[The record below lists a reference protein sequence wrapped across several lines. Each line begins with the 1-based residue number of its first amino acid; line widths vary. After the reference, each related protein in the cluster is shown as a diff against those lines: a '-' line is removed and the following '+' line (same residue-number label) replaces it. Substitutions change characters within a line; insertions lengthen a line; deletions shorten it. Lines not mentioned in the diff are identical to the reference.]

1 MKKCPKCGQQ
11 WENSK
16 KFCGNCGMKLGEII
30 EEKDV
35 ILQKPDESIVS
46 PEREDESVVR
56 PERAEQKIVLPEKKK
71 SGNKIWK
78 VVFGA
83 SFIAILALAIRLLLP
98 SFLNTDK
105 LYVALEKGKFQ
116 LFYDIKNN
124 KALELNGGST
134 EFGNSEMLK
143 YSQDRKYIYYIENYD
158 YKEGTGD
165 LYRCE
170 YQKIRNRSDKNDKYR
185 KFIASDVFLTYS
197 PMEDGKVVYLC
208 EDNILYYF
216 NGKESV
222 ELKKDVNQFY
232 CTEDEKRIAYECGDY
247 EEGALYIAEL
257 DNPDKRTAIA
267 SGYTGVYPI
276 SSYDNIY
283 FYKKNLETSE
293 KDVYSSGIKKSPKK
307 LGTLVTGMEYPS
319 DDTVY
324 YTGEDT
330 GYDFSELITDSRGN
344 TEELQNILEEFE
356 DEEVKESLYSNKKGK
371 EKLISSNV
379 PYSVYAGNAL
389 VYISLDD
396 YGAIDIANLSE
407 EDFEEEFEN
416 AFEKEMYKAGIHIIS
431 ADTKA
436 EVLVTEKATR
446 DLVNA
451 LNQADQPRI
460 YINDTD
466 IIVSDDD
473 KVMAAAIHNG
483 EVKAFKTIKE
493 NGYARGADD
502 SVLYYIGDERH
513 EDEDTYCNVYSY
525 HNGKSKCIAE
535 NIIYNLIDIYED
547 GKMYVYTERNE
558 DGGYTLEEID
568 KKGNKHPVG
577 DNVITYI
584 RCNEK
589 LLFYIDDNEKW
600 MGKSL
605 YYYKNGENHYITT
618 GIDWAWS
625 PQVMEPTIRLGID
638 NTDN

>member
-1 MKKCPKCGQQ
+1 MKKCPKCGQK

-16 KFCGNCGMKLGEII
+16 KFCGKCGTELGGII
-30 EEKDV
+30 EETEN
-35 ILQKPDESIVS
+35 ILKKT
-46 PEREDESVVR
+46 DESVVR

-71 SGNKIWK
+71 SSRKRWKI
-78 VVFGA
+78 VFGV
-83 SFIAILALAIRLLLP
+83 SFIAILVLAIRLMLP

-124 KALELNGGST
+124 KSLELNGGST

-143 YSQDRKYIYYIENYD
+143 YSPDRKYIYYIENYN
-158 YKEGTGD
+158 YKNGTGD

-170 YQKIRNRSDKNDKYR
+170 YQKIRNQSDKNDKYR
-185 KFIASDVFLTYS
+185 KYIASNVFLTYN

-208 EDNILYYF
+208 GDNILHYF

-247 EEGALYIAEL
+247 EEGSLYIAEL
-257 DNPDKRTAIA
+257 DNPEKRTAVA
-267 SGYTGVYPI
+267 SGYTGVYPV

-283 FYKKNLETSE
+283 FYKKNMETNE
-293 KDVYSSGIKKSPKK
+293 KDVYATGRKKSPKK

-324 YTGEDT
+324 YTGKEAT
-330 GYDFSELITDSRGN
+330 YDYSNLITDNMGN
-344 TEELQNILEEFE
+344 TEELQNILEEFK
-356 DEEVKESLYSNKKGK
+356 DEKVKESLYSNKNGK

-379 PYSVYAGNAL
+379 PYAVYVGNSL

-396 YGAIDIANLSE
+396 YDAIDISNFSE
-407 EDFEEEFEN
+407 ENLEEELGN
-416 AFEKEMYKAGIHIIS
+416 ALEEEMCKVGVHVIS
-431 ADTKA
+431 ADTKT
-436 EVLVTEKATR
+436 EILVTGNAAK
-446 DLVNA
+446 DLVNVI
-451 LNQADQPRI
+451 NQADQPRL
-460 YINDTD
+460 YLNDTD
-466 IIVSDDD
+466 AILSDDD
-473 KVMAAAIHNG
+473 KVMAATISNG
-483 EVKAFKTIKE
+483 KIKEFKTIKE
-493 NGYARGADD
+493 NGYARGADS

-513 EDEDTYCNVYSY
+513 ENDDTYCNVYSY

-535 NIIYNLIDIYED
+535 NIIYNLIDIYKD
-547 GKMYVYTERNE
+547 GKIYVYTKRNE
-558 DGGYTLEEID
+558 NGGFTLEEID
-568 KKGNKHPVG
+568 KKGKKHPVG
-577 DNVITYI
+577 DSVISYI
-584 RCNEK
+584 RCNENM
-589 LLFYIDDNEKW
+589 LFYIDDNEKW

-605 YYYKNGENHYITT
+605 YYYKNGGNHYVTT

-625 PQVMEPTIRLGID
+625 PEIMKPTIRLGID

>member
-1 MKKCPKCGQQ
+1 MKKCPKCGEK

-16 KFCGNCGMKLGEII
+16 KFCGKCGAELGAVI
-30 EEKDV
+30 EETEFIPK
-35 ILQKPDESIVS
+35 KTDESIV
-46 PEREDESVVR
+46 R
-56 PERAEQKIVLPEKKK
+56 PERTEQKIVLPEKKK
-71 SGNKIWK
+71 SGKKTWK
-78 VVFGA
+78 AVFGV
-83 SFIAILALAIRLLLP
+83 SFIAILALAIRLMLP

-143 YSQDRKYIYYIENYD
+143 YAPDRKYIYYIENYD

-170 YQKIRNRSDKNDKYR
+170 YQKIRNQSDKNDKYR
-185 KFIASDVFLTYS
+185 KCIASDVFLTYS

-208 EDNILYYF
+208 EDNTLYYF
-216 NGKESV
+216 NGKESI

-232 CTEDEKRIAYECGDY
+232 CTEDKKRIAYECGDY
-247 EEGALYIAEL
+247 EEGSLYIAEL
-257 DNPDKRTAIA
+257 DNPEKRTAVA
-267 SGYTGVYPI
+267 SGYTGVYPV

-283 FYKKNLETSE
+283 FYKKNLETNE
-293 KDVYSSGIKKSPKK
+293 KDIYATGRKENPKK

-324 YTGEDT
+324 YTGEET
-330 GYDFSELITDSRGN
+330 EYDFSKLITDSRGN

-356 DEEVKESLYSNKKGK
+356 DEEVKESLYSNKNGK
-371 EKLISSNV
+371 EKQISSNV
-379 PYSVYAGNAL
+379 PYSVYSGNAL

-396 YGAIDIANLSE
+396 YEAIDIANLSE

-416 AFEKEMYKAGIHIIS
+416 AFEKEMYKAGIHVIS

-483 EVKAFKTIKE
+483 EVKAFETIKE
-493 NGYARGADD
+493 NGYARGAGD

-547 GKMYVYTERNE
+547 GKMYVYTERNK

-577 DNVITYI
+577 ENVITYI

-605 YYYKNGENHYITT
+605 YYYKNGENHHITT

-625 PQVMEPTIRLGID
+625 PQVMKPTIRLGID

>member
-1 MKKCPKCGQQ
+1 MKKCPKCGRK
-11 WENSK
+11 WADSK
-16 KFCGNCGMKLGEII
+16 KFCGNCGMELGEIT

-35 ILQKPDESIVS
+35 IPQKTDESIAGS
-46 PEREDESVVR
+46 ERIDESVVR
-56 PERAEQKIVLPEKKK
+56 PERTEQKIILPEKKK
-71 SGNKIWK
+71 SGKKIWK
-78 VVFGA
+78 VVFVA
-83 SFIAILALAIRLLLP
+83 SFIAILVFVIRLLLP

-143 YSQDRKYIYYIENYD
+143 YSPDRKYIYYIENYD
-158 YKEGTGD
+158 YEEGTGD

-170 YQKIRNRSDKNDKYR
+170 YQKIRNQSEKNGKYR

-208 EDNILYYF
+208 GDNSLYYF

-232 CTEDEKRIAYECGDY
+232 CTEDKKRIAYECGDY
-247 EEGALYIAEL
+247 EEGSLYIAEL
-257 DNPDKRTAIA
+257 DNPEKRTAIA
-267 SGYTGVYPI
+267 SGYTSVYSI

-283 FYKKNLETSE
+283 FYKRNPETSE
-293 KDVYSSGIKKSPKK
+293 KDVYSTGIKESPKK
-307 LGTLVTGMEYPS
+307 LGTLVIGMEYPR

-324 YTGEDT
+324 YTGEEV

-356 DEEVKESLYSNKKGK
+356 DEEVKENLYSNKNGK

-379 PYSVYAGNAL
+379 PYSVYVGNAL

-396 YGAIDIANLSE
+396 YEAIDIANLAE
-407 EDFEEEFEN
+407 ENFEN
-416 AFEKEMYKAGIHIIS
+416 AMEKEICKVGVHVAS
-431 ADTKA
+431 TDTKT
-436 EVLVTEKATR
+436 EVLVTENAAK
-446 DLVNA
+446 DLLDA
-451 LNQADQPRI
+451 LTQAEQPRI

-473 KVMAAAIHNG
+473 KVMAAAINNG
-483 EVKAFKTIKE
+483 KVKAFETIKE
-493 NGYARGADD
+493 NGYARGADN
-502 SVLYYIGDERH
+502 SVLYYIGDEWY
-513 EDEDTYCNVYSY
+513 EDGGTYCNVYSY

-547 GKMYVYTERNE
+547 GKMYVYTEKNK

-589 LLFYIDDNEKW
+589 LLFYIGDNERW

-605 YYYKNGENHYITT
+605 FSYKNGGNHHITT
-618 GIDWAWS
+618 GVDWAWS
-625 PQVMEPTIRLGID
+625 SQVMKPMIRLGID

>member
-1 MKKCPKCGQQ
+1 MKKCPKCGRK
-11 WENSK
+11 WANSK
-16 KFCGNCGMKLGEII
+16 NFCGNCGMELGEIT
-30 EEKDV
+30 EEKDA
-35 ILQKPDESIVS
+35 IPQKTDESIAS
-46 PEREDESVVR
+46 SERIDGSVVR
-56 PERAEQKIVLPEKKK
+56 PERTEQKITLPEKKK
-71 SGNKIWK
+71 GEKKIWK
-78 VVFGA
+78 VVFVA
-83 SFIAILALAIRLLLP
+83 SFIARLVFAIRLLLP

-124 KALELNGGST
+124 KALELNGGNT

-170 YQKIRNRSDKNDKYR
+170 YQKIRNQSEKNGKYR

-208 EDNILYYF
+208 GDNSLYYF

-232 CTEDEKRIAYECGDY
+232 CTEDKKRIAYECGDY
-247 EEGALYIAEL
+247 EEGSLYIAEL
-257 DNPDKRTAIA
+257 DNPEKRTAIA
-267 SGYTGVYPI
+267 SGYTSVYPI

-283 FYKKNLETSE
+283 FYKKNPETSE
-293 KDVYSSGIKKSPKK
+293 KDVYSTGIKESPKK
-307 LGTLVTGMEYPS
+307 LGTLVIGMEYPS
-319 DDTVY
+319 DNTVY
-324 YTGEDT
+324 YTGEEVE
-330 GYDFSELITDSRGN
+330 YDFSELITDSRGN

-356 DEEVKESLYSNKKGK
+356 DQEVKENLYSNKNGK

-379 PYSVYAGNAL
+379 PYSVYVGNAL

-396 YGAIDIANLSE
+396 YEAIDIANFAE
-407 EDFEEEFEN
+407 EN
-416 AFEKEMYKAGIHIIS
+416 FEKEFGNAMGKEIYKIGVHVVS
-431 ADTKA
+431 ADAKT
-436 EVLVTEKATR
+436 EVLVTENAAK
-446 DLVNA
+446 DLLNA
-451 LNQADQPRI
+451 LTQADQPRI

-473 KVMAAAIHNG
+473 KVMAAAINNG
-483 EVKAFKTIKE
+483 NVKVFETIKE
-493 NGYARGADD
+493 NGYARGVDN
-502 SVLYYIGDERH
+502 SVLYYIGDEWY
-513 EDEDTYCNVYSY
+513 EDGDTYCNVYSY

-547 GKMYVYTERNE
+547 GKMYVYTERNK

-589 LLFYIDDNEKW
+589 LLLYIDDNERW

-605 YYYKNGENHYITT
+605 YSYKNGGNHHITT
-618 GIDWAWS
+618 GVDWAWS
-625 PQVMEPTIRLGID
+625 PQVMKPMIRLGID

>member
-1 MKKCPKCGQQ
+1 MKKCPKCGQK
-11 WENSK
+11 WANSK
-16 KFCGNCGMKLGEII
+16 KFCGKCGMELGEII
-30 EEKDV
+30 EEKD
-35 ILQKPDESIVS
+35 IIPQKTDESIVS
-46 PEREDESVVR
+46 PERVDESVAR
-56 PERAEQKIVLPEKKK
+56 PERTEQTIVLPEKKK
-71 SGNKIWK
+71 NGKRIWK

-143 YSQDRKYIYYIENYD
+143 YSPDRKYIYCIENYD

-170 YQKIRNRSDKNDKYR
+170 YQKIRNQSDKNDKYR

-208 EDNILYYF
+208 GDNILYYF
-216 NGKESV
+216 NGKESI

-232 CTEDEKRIAYECGDY
+232 CTEDKKRIAYECGDY
-247 EEGALYIAEL
+247 EEGSLYVAEL
-257 DNPDKRTAIA
+257 DNTEKRTAIA

-293 KDVYSSGIKKSPKK
+293 KDVYSGGIKKNPKK
-307 LGTLVTGMEYPS
+307 LGTLVNGMEYPS

-324 YTGEDT
+324 YTGEEEA
-330 GYDFSELITDSRGN
+330 YDFSEIITDSRGN
-344 TEELQNILEEFE
+344 TEELQNILEDFE
-356 DEEVKESLYSNKKGK
+356 DEEVKESLYSNKNGK

-379 PYSVYAGNAL
+379 PYSVYVGNAL

-396 YGAIDIANLSE
+396 YEAIDIANLSE
-407 EDFEEEFEN
+407 DNFEEEFEN
-416 AFEKEMYKAGIHIIS
+416 AFEKEMCKVGIHVIS
-431 ADTKA
+431 ADTKV
-436 EVLVTEKATR
+436 EVLVTENAAK
-446 DLVNA
+446 DLLNA
-451 LNQADQPRI
+451 LTQADQPRI

-473 KVMAAAIHNG
+473 KVMAAAINNG
-483 EVKAFKTIKE
+483 KVKAFETIKE
-493 NGYARGADD
+493 NGYARGADS

-525 HNGKSKCIAE
+525 HNGKAKCIAE

-547 GKMYVYTERNE
+547 GKIYVYTERNE

-589 LLFYIDDNEKW
+589 LLFYIDDNEQW

-605 YYYKNGENHYITT
+605 YSYKNGENHHITT